1 MKNVTVRHNK
11 NYDSVLINNN
21 SVEAYKE
28 AVEVAKKLDTT
39 TEIRPTQKTY
49 NQYIEQFKPFDK
61 IKNRESFTIFGVK
74 FEYVKDSETDD
85 AIWYK
90 CTGLKYDYKK
100 RKLAIEPTMV
110 GYSEGYSDL
119 LEDVFRGVT
128 GSLLYF

>member
-61 IKNRESFTIFGVK
+61 IKKPRK
-74 FEYVKDSETDD
+74 FYN
-85 AIWYK
+85 
-90 CTGLKYDYKK
+90 
-100 RKLAIEPTMV
+100 
-110 GYSEGYSDL
+110 
-119 LEDVFRGVT
+119 FR
-128 GSLLYF
+128 SKIRIY

>member
-49 NQYIEQFKPFDK
+49 NQYIE
-61 IKNRESFTIFGVK
+61 R
-74 FEYVKDSETDD
+74 
-85 AIWYK
+85 
-90 CTGLKYDYKK
+90 
-100 RKLAIEPTMV
+100 
-110 GYSEGYSDL
+110 
-119 LEDVFRGVT
+119 
-128 GSLLYF
+128 YF

>member
-28 AVEVAKKLDTT
+28 AVEVAKKLDLPV
-39 TEIRPTQKTY
+39 IRITRKAY
-49 NQYIEQFKPFDK
+49 KQYIDQFKPFDK

-74 FEYVKDSETDD
+74 FEYIKDSETDD

-90 CTGLKYDYKK
+90 RTGLKYDYKK
-100 RKLAIEPTMV
+100 RKLVVEPTII
-110 GYSEGYSDL
+110 GYAEDYSNL
-119 LEDVFRGVT
+119 IEDVFLGVT
-128 GSLLYF
+128 GSLLN